1 VSRPDANAFSQAV
14 EQGPGWSFSSVTKP
28 STGTEL
34 YMTTLPT
41 TRSPASDA
49 RIVACRELSLVPQ
62 AGPKKG
68 SELVVSDPN

>member
-1 VSRPDANAFSQAV
+1 
-14 EQGPGWSFSSVTKP
+14 VTKP
-28 STGTEL
+28 STDTEL
-34 YMTTLPT
+34 HMTTLPT